1 MTSTWDANTLGIDFG
16 TSNSAAGVCAGG
28 RPFLIP
34 SEPGETTLPT
44 SVFFGVGRSEMTI
57 GNMANRAL
65 INGDEGRYM
74 RALKSV
80 LGTSLMGEKR
90 TFLGEKMDFY
100 DIIGQFLSVVK
111 TRAEAACHQ
120 PFDYALSGRPVRF
133 HSRDADRNA
142 KAQSDLVECYLRAG
156 FKDVRFM
163 FEPEAAALAT
173 QFIGDEGLSLI
184 VDIGGGTSDFSVFRS
199 GTDGVE
205 VLASH
210 GVRVGGTDFDKR
222 LSVDHV
228 MPLLGRGALIRKE
241 MGSGTMTLPNSM
253 FQQLATWE
261 QIPFMYGH
269 DVKRDVARMQR
280 LAVDPPVLARLS
292 YLLEM
297 ELGHDVAFAVEAGKI
312 KANSGDGAEAR
323 IDLSILEK
331 GVFAPLGRDQLAVSL
346 AEHVQE
352 VVAAAL
358 ATFEQADCTA
368 EQINRIIFVGGSSL
382 LRPIQSAMQTA
393 CVNAELAYAD
403 AFTAVIDGL
412 ALASAAPLKYGTAP

>member
-1 MTSTWDANTLGIDFG
+1 MASTWDANTLGIDFG
-16 TSNSAAGVCAGG
+16 TSNSAAGVAVAGK
-28 RPFLIP
+28 PYLIP
-34 SEPGETTLPT
+34 CEPGETTLPT
-44 SVFFGVGRSEMTI
+44 AVFFGAGRSEMII
-57 GNMANRAL
+57 GSVANRAL

-90 TFLGEKMDFY
+90 TFLGKKMDFF
-100 DIIGQFLSVVK
+100 DIIGHFLSTVK
-111 TRAEAACHQ
+111 TRAETACHHT
-120 PFDYALSGRPVRF
+120 FDYALSGRPVRF

-173 QFIGDEGLSLI
+173 QSIGHDGLSLI

-199 GTDGVE
+199 DGDTVD

-253 FQQLATWE
+253 FQKLATWE
-261 QIPFMYGH
+261 QIPFMYGQ
-269 DVKRDVARMQR
+269 DVKRDVTRMQR
-280 LAVDPPVLARLS
+280 LAIDPPVLARLS

-297 ELGHDVAFAVEAGKI
+297 ELGHDVAFAVETGKI
-312 KANSGDGAEAR
+312 KANSGDAADAR

-331 GVFAPLGRDQLAVSL
+331 GVFAPLSRDQLADSL
-346 AEHVQE
+346 AEHVAE
-352 VVAAAL
+352 VVAAAH
-358 ATFEQADCTA
+358 ATFDQAGCSPD
-368 EQINRIIFVGGSSL
+368 QISRIIFVGGSSL
-382 LRPIQSAMQTA
+382 LRPIQTAMQGA

-412 ALASAAPLKYGTAP
+412 ALASADPMKYGAAP